1 MNALSVFACP
11 VLFDLESPW
20 GKSFPMCSELITI
33 KLPPTLLAS
42 IMAQRCSLGNIVSD
56 VAFIL
61 DALMCVSHG
70 IGTKRASGSS
80 SMEGS
85 WYRGMSGKVLG

>member
-20 GKSFPMCSELITI
+20 GESFPMCSELITI

-56 VAFIL
+56 VAFIF
-61 DALMCVSHG
+61 DALICVSHG

-85 WYRGMSGKVLG
+85 WYIGTSGKVLG